1 MAVEC
6 CAAPEAAREDTD
18 SRVLGRV
25 PDMLLDTVPD
35 TILDKIPDRTL
46 DRTLG
51 RILGCVGCNGE
62 GEIGNNR
69 KGPGPDESRR
79 HLGNLGGS
87 CNGNRGDTN
96 DLVAYWDNPR
106 TEVARTGNLDCRTPV
121 DGKEMGVARNWTQH
135 VGLFLLQKPPCSGE
149 DSKNLRR
156 QRGIQPRLEGQLEG
170 QCAVPGGNCKRSS
183 IRKPCWY

>member
-1 MAVEC
+1 MVEC
-6 CAAPEAAREDTD
+6 CAAPEAAREDTG

-25 PDMLLDTVPD
+25 LDRVLD
-35 TILDKIPDRTL
+35 TILDKIPDRTFDRIL

-51 RILGCVGCNGE
+51 RTLGCVGCNEE

-69 KGPGPDESRR
+69 TGPGVDESRR
-79 HLGNLGGS
+79 HLGNLEGS

-106 TEVARTGNLDCRTPV
+106 IEVARMGNLDCRTPV
-121 DGKEMGVARNWTQH
+121 DGKEMGVARNWTQN
-135 VGLFLLQKPPCSGE
+135 VGLLLLRKPPCSGE
-149 DSKNLRR
+149 DSKKLRR
-156 QRGIQPRLEGQLEG
+156 QPGIQPRLEGQLEG

>member
-1 MAVEC
+1 MAVEY

-51 RILGCVGCNGE
+51 RILGCVGCSGE

-106 TEVARTGNLDCRTPV
+106 TAVARTGNLDCRTPV

-156 QRGIQPRLEGQLEG
+156 QPGIQPRLEGQLEW